1 MKKRILGI
9 LLALSLMIPAM
20 PVMAAEPSEP
30 QETVRQEGTREEDM
44 ITEYWINPIYEG
56 IFTEDDIR
64 TLSADDELF
73 AASDN
78 VVLNSDAEAVEYL
91 KSQLKARNTVISF
104 STTTPLKYG
113 VEELL
118 NAAMDESVAA
128 GSDEGDYIRSHFS
141 GASMEY
147 SPNGTYF
154 KYTVSYLST
163 AGQEA
168 EVAAAIEKA
177 LAELGISGKS
187 DYQKVKAIHD
197 YIVNH
202 VVYLFD
208 DQNQCY
214 SAYGAII
221 NGKAVCQGYASLFY
235 RMCREA
241 GIPARIITGLGNGG
255 AHAWNIV
262 KLGDYWY
269 NVDVTWDDP
278 ITNTGQQILRHTYFL
293 KSEAD
298 FGDHD
303 REEPYNTEDF
313 YREYP
318 MSPVSYDESM
328 DPGPM
333 QTPTPGINPDPTPTP
348 GTDPAP
354 IPTSTPGT
362 DPTPIPTS
370 TPGTDPIP
378 GPTATPAPDKDWTF
392 TDVKVIPG
400 NWKYE
405 NIRFVNEKGIMTG
418 VKADQFKPDDQL
430 TRAQFASVIYRLA
443 GSPQVSYRDIFSD
456 VPAGKWYSNAIIW
469 AYENKIVAGLG
480 EGRYG
485 IDDNITREQM
495 ARMLMELVKVQ
506 QYDTSDEADF
516 GRFEDASQVSRWAA
530 ENMRWAV
537 GAGIISG
544 STRDGKYYM
553 NPKGEATRAE
563 CAVMLTKF
571 VQKYQ

>member
-1 MKKRILGI
+1 MKKRIFGI
-9 LLALSLMIPAM
+9 LLAVSLILSAM
-20 PVMAAEPSEP
+20 PAMAAELPEQ
-30 QETVRQEGTREEDM
+30 QEDAQKQEKALEDEL
-44 ITEYWINPIYEG
+44 ISEYWINPIYEG

-64 TLSADDELF
+64 SVSSDDDLVL
-73 AASDN
+73 ADN
-78 VVLNSDAEAVEYL
+78 VVLNSDEEAVAYV
-91 KSQLKARNTVISF
+91 KSQLKARNTSF
-104 STTTPLKYG
+104 SFSVTSPLRYTAK
-113 VEELL
+113 ELL
-118 NAAMDESVAA
+118 NMAMDEKIAA

-141 GASMEY
+141 GATMSYSSYYAEY
-147 SPNGTYF
+147 S
-154 KYTVSYLST
+154 VRYLST
-163 AGQEA
+163 ASQEA
-168 EVAAAIEKA
+168 EVAVAIEKA

-202 VVYLFD
+202 VVYLLD
-208 DQNQCY
+208 GQNQRH

-221 NGKAVCQGYASLFY
+221 DGKAVCQGYASLFY
-235 RMCREA
+235 RMCMET
-241 GIPARIITGLGNGG
+241 GIPTRIITGFGNGG

-269 NVDVTWDDP
+269 NVDATWDDP
-278 ITNTGQQILRHTYFL
+278 ITATGEQILRHTFFL

-298 FGDHD
+298 FVDHE
-303 REEPYNTEDF
+303 REEPYNTESF

-318 MSPVSYDESM
+318 MGPVSYDESM
-328 DPGPM
+328 DPGPV
-333 QTPTPGINPDPTPTP
+333 QTPTPGIKPDPTPTPGTGSTPDPTPTP

-354 IPTSTPGT
+354 DPTSTP
-362 DPTPIPTS
+362 
-370 TPGTDPIP
+370 
-378 GPTATPAPDKDWTF
+378 APDQDWTF
-392 TDVKVIPG
+392 SDVAMIPG

-418 VKADQFKPDDQL
+418 MNAAQFKPDDQL

-443 GSPQVSYRDIFSD
+443 GSPNVSYKDIFSD
-456 VPAGKWYSNAIIW
+456 VPAGQWYSNAIIW

-480 EGRYG
+480 AGRYG
-485 IDDNITREQM
+485 IEDNITREQM
-495 ARMLMELVKVQ
+495 ARMLMELAKVQ
-506 QYDTSDEADF
+506 KYDTSDEADF
-516 GRFEDASQVSRWAA
+516 TRFEDASQVSRWAA

>member
-9 LLALSLMIPAM
+9 LLALSLMVPAM

-64 TLSADDELF
+64 ALSADDELF

-113 VEELL
+113 VKELL

-128 GSDEGDYIRSHFS
+128 GSDERDYIRSHFS
-141 GASMEY
+141 RASMEY
-147 SPNGTYF
+147 SPNGTCF

-241 GIPARIITGLGNGG
+241 GIPVRIITGLGNGG

-418 VKADQFKPDDQL
+418 VKADQFRPDDQL

-495 ARMLMELVKVQ
+495 ARMLMELAKVQ
-506 QYDTSDEADF
+506 KYDTSDEADF